1 MCNGKSNAGMIERAV
16 SVGPAHVQRAHRR
29 LNGEDSGRAPWG
41 VKPKLKLIDFRD

>member
-16 SVGPAHVQRAHRR
+16 SVRPAHVQRADRSQNR
-29 LNGEDSGRAPWG
+29 EDSSTAPWG